1 MLVVSYLFHIEL
13 FLTGYLAN
21 NPWFSVDRSRI
32 SIYTSSSVLF
42 VFSALEA
49 SAALGG
55 EGLVP
60 FYGLLEGG
68 RDGELFAE
76 LEDYF
81 YYAQIRRS
89 VIFSFSP
96 VSPVEIYVR
105 LFNQCNAVPRSSW
118 CKKASLVKAQRF
130 PDSWRAGTNS
140 SAVVIVIL
148 LSPDNVM
155 LLSNVSTETPT
166 RQSMRVLQIS
176 ET

>member
-1 MLVVSYLFHIEL
+1 
-13 FLTGYLAN
+13 
-21 NPWFSVDRSRI
+21 
-32 SIYTSSSVLF
+32 
-42 VFSALEA
+42 LEA

-130 PDSWRAGTNS
+130 PDS
-140 SAVVIVIL
+140 
-148 LSPDNVM
+148 
-155 LLSNVSTETPT
+155 
-166 RQSMRVLQIS
+166 
-176 ET
+176 